1 MECNN
6 HPNLGNACT
15 VFSYTQNQQ
24 QQKSNSYCLNPSCF
38 AGLSEPL
45 AMTRMKSSVRTKGT
59 RSLLMPNFFFLWS
72 RKCPKSMWKT
82 WRGERTLQFHNGGG
96 WFSTQCKRP
105 EEERELFSFTMV
117 VADSR
122 LSMKDLKRR
131 ENSSVSQWWWLILDS
146 VWKTWRGERT
156 LQFHN
161 GGGWFSTQCERPEGE
176 RKQFHNG
183 GGWCSTQSERPE
195 EEKEHFIFTTVVADS
210 QLNVKDLKR
219 REDTSVSQW
228 WWLILNSMWKTWRGE
243 RTLQFHNGG
252 SWSVQMKGERERC
265 RDTDRDRDRELF
277 CFPHN
282 TLRSSE
288 WRENHVFQ
296 MSALTTGWLL
306 QPLITH
312 PPQWPQGDHHR
323 HW

>member
-117 VADSR
+117 VADSQ

-131 ENSSVSQWWWLILDS
+131 E
-146 VWKTWRGERT
+146 
-156 LQFHN
+156 H
-161 GGGWFSTQCERPEGE
+161 
-176 RKQFHNG
+176 
-183 GGWCSTQSERPE
+183 
-195 EEKEHFIFTTVVADS
+195 
-210 QLNVKDLKR
+210 
-219 REDTSVSQW
+219 TSVSQW
-228 WWLILNSMWKTWRGE
+228 WWLISSNEGR
-243 RTLQFHNGG
+243 
-252 SWSVQMKGERERC
+252 ERERC
-265 RDTDRDRDRELF
+265 RDTDRDWDRELF

-282 TLRSSE
+282 TVRSSE

>member
-6 HPNLGNACT
+6 HPNLVNACT

-96 WFSTQCKRP
+96 WFSTQC
-105 EEERELFSFTMV
+105 
-117 VADSR
+117 
-122 LSMKDLKRR
+122 
-131 ENSSVSQWWWLILDS
+131 
-146 VWKTWRGERT
+146 
-156 LQFHN
+156 
-161 GGGWFSTQCERPEGE
+161 
-176 RKQFHNG
+176 
-183 GGWCSTQSERPE
+183 ERPE
-195 EEKEHFIFTTVVADS
+195 EEKEHFSFNFLLQPRKWSITRKHVEWFLLC
-210 QLNVKDLKR
+210 QNHQFKR
-219 REDTSVSQW
+219 REID
-228 WWLILNSMWKTWRGE
+228 
-243 RTLQFHNGG
+243 
-252 SWSVQMKGERERC
+252 RC
-265 RDTDRDRDRELF
+265 RDRDREMF

-282 TLRSSE
+282 TVRSSE
-288 WRENHVFQ
+288 WRQNHVFQ
-296 MSALTTGWLL
+296 MSAL
-306 QPLITH
+306 ITH
-312 PPQWPQGDHHR
+312 PLQWQGDCYS

>member
-1 MECNN
+1 MHALSFLIHKTSNN
-6 HPNLGNACT
+6 KKAIPTAWI
-15 VFSYTQNQQ
+15 
-24 QQKSNSYCLNPSCF
+24 
-38 AGLSEPL
+38 PL
-45 AMTRMKSSVRTKGT
+45 ALQGC
-59 RSLLMPNFFFLWS
+59 RSLWQWRAWS
-72 RKCPKSMWKT
+72 LPWGQREPALCWCQTS
-82 WRGERTLQFHNGGG
+82 
-96 WFSTQCKRP
+96 FSCGPESVQSQCERP

-117 VADSR
+117 VADSQ
-122 LSMKDLKRR
+122 LNVKDLKRR
-131 ENSSVSQWWWLILDS
+131 ENSSVSQWWWLILYS